1 VNYLT
6 FPFLNEEDKKKILE
20 ECIFN
25 DKDMFSTKMYDK
37 DTALV
42 FISTLIEGNLGIYK
56 RKSDGFKIAY
66 GEWTYPLTEQ
76 NNWSLYINNEIYT
89 GDNNFTEEWLASFSD
104 RYEFIGRES
113 PSYFIENV
121 KSLLSKLPDKTSVCF
136 LLGSETPYKRNKS
149 LSYSKREE
157 YHKELNKLLRDFA
170 SINPRVYLID
180 INDYINSQDD
190 FTNNINHFQRRIYFA
205 VSKKANEIIS
215 SVTGNRFKEQGLLA
229 RLYLEYE
236 AKIKDTLGD
245 IAILRK
251 IVKMLKAKLR

>member
-1 VNYLT
+1 
-6 FPFLNEEDKKKILE
+6 
-20 ECIFN
+20 
-25 DKDMFSTKMYDK
+25 MFSTKMYDK